1 MGPTVGAARNHFQE
15 HSPQGECT
23 VVLGG
28 AVPVEI
34 EPLSDTECCEQLL
47 AHTAEGMSAKDAAKL
62 LSSRIGRS
70 KRELYA
76 LLHAETEHAD

>member
-1 MGPTVGAARNHFQE
+1 VGPTIGAARNHFQE

-28 AVPVEI
+28 AVPVEV
-34 EPLSDTECCEQLL
+34 EALTDTQCCEQLL
-47 AHTAEGMSAKDAAKL
+47 ALTAQGMSAKDASKM
-62 LSSRIGRS
+62 LSSQIGRS

-76 LLHAETEHAD
+76 LLHALSDASE